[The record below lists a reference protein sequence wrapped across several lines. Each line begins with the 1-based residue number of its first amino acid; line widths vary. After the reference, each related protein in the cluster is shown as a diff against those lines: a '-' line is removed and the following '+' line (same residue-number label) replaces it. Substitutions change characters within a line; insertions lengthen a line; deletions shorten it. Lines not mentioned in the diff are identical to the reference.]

1 MPSEESKPAPLEK
14 PVAPEAPP
22 KPTARPAPGR
32 RRRLLLIGIVV
43 AALVLAIGVPQL
55 LRAFNTVS
63 TDDAYV
69 NSYVT
74 FVAPRV
80 SGQVARV
87 LVDDNYRVKKGDVL
101 VELDPE
107 PFQVQVAIK
116 QAVVDTA
123 QANLVL
129 AQANVRGLIAQA
141 RSYRFKLSRAI
152 EDVDNQIALIRARV
166 ATWEQSKATLVLAQA
181 EFDRAARLLAT
192 KVVSAEEYDQRHET
206 LDIAKAQ
213 VTQSLENI
221 LQARVALGLPAQ
233 PPAGSSLADV
243 PADLDQTFS
252 SVRQAQADLLQSAA
266 QLGIVPSSYNLSPK
280 QMLDEFYRRDPSGDL
295 DRIYAGVIKNAP
307 TLKQAET
314 NLMQAK
320 RDLDQ
325 ANLDLR
331 YCTVVAEIDGVITR
345 RNVNPGNN
353 VQVGQSLMAIRS
365 LHDIWVD
372 ANFKETQLRDLRIGQ
387 RVDLE
392 LDMYGGKHTFEGR
405 ISGFTYGTGSTLALL
420 PAQNATGNFVK
431 VVQRLPVRIDVINYD
446 PDKLPLF
453 VGLSVTPTVD
463 LRSEPTGP
471 NAGQFLQTRT
481 QPTES
486 ATPSPTSTP

>member
-1 MPSEESKPAPLEK
+1 MSSEESKPTLDK
-14 PVAPEAPP
+14 LVVPEASP

-32 RRRLLLIGIVV
+32 RRWRIVLCILLAALLLLMGIPRLLH
-43 AALVLAIGVPQL
+43 AL
-55 LRAFNTVS
+55 NTVS

-69 NSYVT
+69 NGYVT

-87 LVDDNYRVKKGDVL
+87 LVDDNYRVRKGDVL

-116 QAVVDTA
+116 QAAVDTA

-129 AQANVRGLIAQA
+129 AQATVRGLVGQA
-141 RSYRFKLSRAI
+141 RSQRFKLTRAI
-152 EDVDNQIALIRARV
+152 EDVDNQIALIRARI
-166 ATWEQSKATLVLAQA
+166 ATWEQSKATLVLAQE
-181 EFDRAARLLAT
+181 EFDRAERLLAT
-192 KVVSAEEYDQRHET
+192 KVVSAEEYDQRREA
-206 LDIAKAQ
+206 LDVAKAQ
-213 VTQSLENI
+213 VTQTLENV
-221 LQARVALGLPAQ
+221 LQARVALGLPAK
-233 PPAGSSLADV
+233 PPAGTSLADV

-266 QLGIVPSSYNLSPK
+266 QLGIAPSSYNLTPK
-280 QMLDEFYRRDPSGDL
+280 QMLDEFYRRDPTGDL
-295 DRIYAGVIKNAP
+295 DRIFAAVIKSAP
-307 TLKQAET
+307 SLKQAET
-314 NLMQAK
+314 NLMQAR

-325 ANLDLR
+325 AKLNLR

-365 LHDIWVD
+365 LRDIWVD
-372 ANFKETQLRDLRIGQ
+372 ANFKETQLRNLRIGQ

-392 LDMYGGKHTFEGR
+392 VDMYGGKRIFEGR
-405 ISGFTYGTGSTLALL
+405 ISGFTFGTGSTLALL

-431 VVQRLPVRIDVINYD
+431 VVQRLPVRIDVMNYD

-463 LRSEPTGP
+463 LKTAPSGP
-471 NAGQFLQTRT
+471 NAGKFLQE
-481 QPTES
+481 PTEAAAS
-486 ATPSPTSTP
+486 ATP